1 MSESKAAPETEEKKK
16 NPKVKIII
24 GAVVGVLLLVGAVA
38 GTLILTGALDKS
50 PSENPEEALE
60 EGSKGEK
67 EKEGGKD
74 NHGDKHGEKPK
85 EGDKDKHGEKPKEG
99 AKDKHGEKPKEGDK
113 DKHGDKHGEKEKEG
127 GGKKKESPGEGHSKF
142 EKTYIDLDTK
152 ALVSN
157 ISGSKK
163 VIQCSLSLMTM
174 YDDRVQKN
182 VEKHRTAL
190 RSAAL
195 NVLRQVTEPELIKP
209 EFRIELA
216 QALRDRLNSELVRL
230 ESFGGIEEVFFTEF
244 VYQ

>member
-85 EGDKDKHGEKPKEG
+85 EGAKDKHGEKPKEG
-99 AKDKHGEKPKEGDK
+99 AK
-113 DKHGDKHGEKEKEG
+113 DKHGEKEKEG

>member
-60 EGSKGEK
+60 EGSNGEK
-67 EKEGGKD
+67 EKEKEKEKEGDKD
-74 NHGDKHGEKPK
+74 KHGEKHGEKPK

-99 AKDKHGEKPKEGDK
+99 EKDKHGE
-113 DKHGDKHGEKEKEG
+113 KHGEKEKEG
-127 GGKKKESPGEGHSKF
+127 GGKKKESPEEGHSKF

>member
-67 EKEGGKD
+67 EIEGGKD
-74 NHGDKHGEKPK
+74 NHGNEHGEKPK
-85 EGDKDKHGEKPKEG
+85 EGD
-99 AKDKHGEKPKEGDK
+99 KDKHGEKPKEGDK

-127 GGKKKESPGEGHSKF
+127 GGKKKESPEEGHSKF

>member
-67 EKEGGKD
+67 EIEGGKD
-74 NHGDKHGEKPK
+74 NHGNE
-85 EGDKDKHGEKPKEG
+85 
-99 AKDKHGEKPKEGDK
+99 HGEKPKEGDK

-127 GGKKKESPGEGHSKF
+127 GGKKKESPGEDHSKF

>member
-99 AKDKHGEKPKEGDK
+99 DK

-127 GGKKKESPGEGHSKF
+127 GGKKKESPEEGHSKF

>member
-67 EKEGGKD
+67 EIEGGKD
-74 NHGDKHGEKPK
+74 NHGNE
-85 EGDKDKHGEKPKEG
+85 
-99 AKDKHGEKPKEGDK
+99 HGEKPKEGDK

-127 GGKKKESPGEGHSKF
+127 GGKKKESPEEGHSKF

>member
-74 NHGDKHGEKPK
+74 NHGNKHGEKPK
-85 EGDKDKHGEKPKEG
+85 EGD
-99 AKDKHGEKPKEGDK
+99 KDKHGEKPKEGDK

-127 GGKKKESPGEGHSKF
+127 GGKKKESPGEDHSKF

>member
-60 EGSKGEK
+60 EALEEGSKGEK

-74 NHGDKHGEKPK
+74 NHGNKHGEKPK
-85 EGDKDKHGEKPKEG
+85 EGD
-99 AKDKHGEKPKEGDK
+99 KDKHGEKPKEGDK

-127 GGKKKESPGEGHSKF
+127 GGKKKESPEEGHSKF